1 MGNTL
6 FQKEII
12 FEIFEIPEILKKN
25 PEDKEK
31 IEVNYFIFLQ
41 NIYLFLI
48 YEF

>member
-31 IEVNYFIFLQ
+31 IEVNYFIFFTKYIFIFNL
-41 NIYLFLI
+41 
-48 YEF
+48 